1 MSKFMHSVTLEK
13 DYCNGC
19 TNCLDRCPTQAIRI
33 RSGKAE
39 IITERCI
46 DCGACIKACPYHA
59 KGASSDT
66 LDMLKHYKFNVA
78 LPSISL
84 YGQFGLEAD
93 MNRILNGFYELGF
106 DYVFDVGI
114 AAELLSDYQLE
125 KLQKQD
131 TPKPMIST
139 YCPAVIRLI
148 QIRYPS
154 LIDNII
160 NLEAPLEVAG
170 RIARQKITEMTGLP
184 DEDIGVFYITQCPAT
199 ITSIRKPIGIE
210 KSCISGA
217 ISIEG
222 IYTKLLRMY
231 DDIPIKSNIQKCGG
245 RGIGW
250 AMVGGQSYAMGID
263 NYLAVDGI
271 EEVVGV
277 LDQFELGK
285 LNDIDFFEGYA
296 CVTGC
301 VGGPLNAENP
311 FIAKTRVRKR
321 SNQESSEEISL
332 EEYKRLPK
340 EIMEWYVNIEPY
352 PVMKLDRDF
361 KSALNKMARIEELL
375 QSLPG
380 IDCGA
385 CGAPTCR
392 ALAEDI
398 VMGRT
403 TLDGCIVQNRKK

>member
-1 MSKFMHSVTLEK
+1 MSIFLHSVTLEK

-33 RSGKAE
+33 RAGKAE
-39 IITERCI
+39 IIAERCI

-59 KGASSDT
+59 KGARSDT
-66 LDMLKHYKFNVA
+66 LDMLNQFKFNVA
-78 LPSISL
+78 LPAISL
-84 YGQFGLEAD
+84 YGQFGLEVD
-93 MNRILNGFYELGF
+93 MNKVLNGFYELGF

-114 AAELLSDYQLE
+114 AAELLTDYQYR
-125 KLQKQD
+125 KLKSPE
-131 TPKPMIST
+131 TVKPMIST

-154 LIDNII
+154 LIENII

-170 RIARQKITEMTGLP
+170 RIARQKITEMTGLKY
-184 DEDIGVFYITQCPAT
+184 EDIGVFYITQCPAT
-199 ITSIRKPIGIE
+199 ITSIRNPIGIE
-210 KSCISGA
+210 KSCINGA
-217 ISIEG
+217 ISIES
-222 IYTKLLRMY
+222 IYTKILRMY
-231 DDIPIKSNIQKCGG
+231 DDIPIRSNIQKCGG

-250 AMVGGQSYAMGID
+250 GMVGGQSYAMGID

-271 EEVVGV
+271 DEVVRV

-321 SNQESSEEISL
+321 SNKEGQDFNLDEYRKLPEEML
-332 EEYKRLPK
+332 E
-340 EIMEWYVNIEPY
+340 WNVDIEPF
-352 PVMKLDRDF
+352 PVMKLDKDF
-361 KSALNKMARIEELL
+361 KKALQKMAKIEELL
-375 QSLPG
+375 QILPG

-385 CGAPTCR
+385 CGSPTCR

-398 VMGRT
+398 VMGRM
-403 TLDGCIVQNRKK
+403 TLDGCVVQNRKK

>member
-1 MSKFMHSVTLEK
+1 MNKFMHSVTLEK

-33 RSGKAE
+33 RAGKAE

-66 LDMLKHYKFNVA
+66 LDALKAFKFNVA
-78 LPSISL
+78 LPSISF
-84 YGQFGLEAD
+84 YGQFGLETD
-93 MNRILNGFYELGF
+93 MNRIFNGFYQLGF

-125 KLQKQD
+125 KLAKPE

-170 RIARQKITEMTGLP
+170 RIARQKIREMTDL
-184 DEDIGVFYITQCPAT
+184 DDADIGVFYITQCPAT

-210 KSCISGA
+210 SSCINGA
-217 ISIEG
+217 ISVES
-222 IYTKLLRMY
+222 IYTKLLRVY
-231 DDIPIKSNIQKCGG
+231 DDIPIKSNIQKCSG

-250 AMVGGQSYAMGID
+250 GMVGGQSYAMGID

-271 EEVVGV
+271 EEVVKV

-301 VGGPLNAENP
+301 VGGPLNTENP

-321 SNQESSEEISL
+321 SNKEPIDYDL
-332 EEYKRLPK
+332 EEYHKMSKDIL
-340 EIMEWYVNIEPY
+340 EWNVAIEPF
-352 PVMKLDRDF
+352 PIMRLDLDF
-361 KSALNKMARIEELL
+361 NKALGKMAKIEELL

>member
-1 MSKFMHSVTLEK
+1 MSRFLHSVTLEK

-33 RSGKAE
+33 RAGKAE

-59 KGASSDT
+59 KGALSDS
-66 LDMLKHYKFNVA
+66 LDMLSQFKFNVA
-78 LPSISL
+78 LPAISL
-84 YGQFGLEAD
+84 YGQFGLEVD
-93 MNRILNGFYELGF
+93 MNRVLNGFYQLGF

-114 AAELLSDYQLE
+114 AAELLSDYQLDRLKSPE
-125 KLQKQD
+125 
-131 TPKPMIST
+131 TIKPMIST

-154 LIDNII
+154 LIENII
-160 NLEAPLEVAG
+160 NLESPLEVAG
-170 RIARQKITEMTGLP
+170 RIARQKIIEMTGLK
-184 DEDIGVFYITQCPAT
+184 DEEIGVFYITQCPAT

-210 KSCISGA
+210 KSCINGA

-222 IYTKLLRMY
+222 IYTKILRMY
-231 DDIPIKSNIQKCGG
+231 DDIPIKSNIQKCSGK
-245 RGIGW
+245 GIGW

-271 EEVVGV
+271 EEVVRV

-321 SNQESSEEISL
+321 STKTDQDFNL
-332 EEYKRLPK
+332 EEYKQLPD
-340 EIMEWYVNIEPY
+340 EMLEWHVDIEPF
-352 PVMKLDRDF
+352 PVMKLDKDF
-361 KSALNKMARIEELL
+361 KKALNKMAKIEELL
-375 QSLPG
+375 QILPG

-385 CGAPTCR
+385 CGSPTCR

-398 VMGRT
+398 VMGRM
-403 TLDGCIVQNRKK
+403 TLDGCIVTNRKK

>member
-1 MSKFMHSVTLEK
+1 MSRFLHSVTLEK

-33 RSGKAE
+33 RAGKAE

-59 KGASSDT
+59 KGALSDS
-66 LDMLKHYKFNVA
+66 LDMLSQFKFNVA
-78 LPSISL
+78 LPAISL
-84 YGQFGLEAD
+84 YGQFGLEVD
-93 MNRILNGFYELGF
+93 MNRVLNGFYQLGF

-114 AAELLSDYQLE
+114 AAELLSDYQLDRLKSPE
-125 KLQKQD
+125 
-131 TPKPMIST
+131 TVKPMIST

-154 LIDNII
+154 LIENII
-160 NLEAPLEVAG
+160 NLESPLEVAG
-170 RIARQKITEMTGLP
+170 RIARQKIIEMTGLK
-184 DEDIGVFYITQCPAT
+184 DEEIGVFYITQCPAT

-210 KSCISGA
+210 ESCINGA

-222 IYTKLLRMY
+222 IYTKILRMY
-231 DDIPIKSNIQKCGG
+231 DDIPIKSNIQKCSGK
-245 RGIGW
+245 GIGW

-271 EEVVGV
+271 EEVVRV

-321 SNQESSEEISL
+321 STKTDQDFNL
-332 EEYKRLPK
+332 EEYKQLPD
-340 EIMEWYVNIEPY
+340 EMLEWHVDIEPF
-352 PVMKLDRDF
+352 PVMKLDKDF
-361 KSALNKMARIEELL
+361 KKALNKMAKIEELL
-375 QSLPG
+375 QILPG

-385 CGAPTCR
+385 CGSPTCR

-398 VMGRT
+398 VMGRM
-403 TLDGCIVQNRKK
+403 TLDGCIVTNRKK

>member
-1 MSKFMHSVTLEK
+1 MSIFLHSVTLEK

-33 RSGKAE
+33 RAGKAE
-39 IITERCI
+39 IIAERCI

-59 KGASSDT
+59 KGARSDT
-66 LDMLKHYKFNVA
+66 LDMLNQFKFNVA
-78 LPSISL
+78 LPAISL
-84 YGQFGLEAD
+84 YGQFGLEVD
-93 MNRILNGFYELGF
+93 MNKVLNGFYELGF

-114 AAELLSDYQLE
+114 AAELLTDYQYR
-125 KLQKQD
+125 KLKSPE
-131 TPKPMIST
+131 TVKPMIST

-154 LIDNII
+154 LIENII

-170 RIARQKITEMTGLP
+170 RIARQKITEMTGLKY
-184 DEDIGVFYITQCPAT
+184 EDIGVFYITQCPAT
-199 ITSIRKPIGIE
+199 ITSIRNPIGIE
-210 KSCISGA
+210 KSCINGA
-217 ISIEG
+217 ISIES
-222 IYTKLLRMY
+222 IYTKILRMY
-231 DDIPIKSNIQKCGG
+231 DDIPIRSNIQKCGG

-250 AMVGGQSYAMGID
+250 GMVGGQSYAMGID

-271 EEVVGV
+271 DEVVRV
-277 LDQFELGK
+277 LDQFEMGK

-321 SNQESSEEISL
+321 SNKEGQDFNLDEYRKLPEEML
-332 EEYKRLPK
+332 E
-340 EIMEWYVNIEPY
+340 WNVDIEPF
-352 PVMKLDRDF
+352 PVMKLDKDF
-361 KSALNKMARIEELL
+361 KKALQKMAKIEELL
-375 QSLPG
+375 QILPG

-385 CGAPTCR
+385 CGSPTCR

-398 VMGRT
+398 VMGRM
-403 TLDGCIVQNRKK
+403 TLDGCVVQNRIK

>member
-1 MSKFMHSVTLEK
+1 MSRFLHSVTLEK

-33 RSGKAE
+33 RAGKAE

-59 KGASSDT
+59 KGALSDT
-66 LDMLKHYKFNVA
+66 LDMLSQFKFNVA
-78 LPSISL
+78 LPAISL
-84 YGQFGLEAD
+84 YGQFGLEVD
-93 MNRILNGFYELGF
+93 MNKVLNGFYQLGF

-114 AAELLSDYQLE
+114 AAELLTDYQYR
-125 KLQKQD
+125 KLHLPE
-131 TPKPMIST
+131 TVKPMIST

-154 LIDNII
+154 LIENII

-170 RIARQKITEMTGLP
+170 RIARQKITEMTGL
-184 DEDIGVFYITQCPAT
+184 DYDDIGVFYITQCPAT
-199 ITSIRKPIGIE
+199 ITSIRNPIGIE
-210 KSCISGA
+210 KSCINGA
-217 ISIEG
+217 ISIEA

-231 DDIPIKSNIQKCGG
+231 DDIEIKSNIQKCSG

-250 AMVGGQSYAMGID
+250 GMAGGQSFAMGID

-271 EEVVGV
+271 DEVVRV

-321 SNQESSEEISL
+321 SNKEGQAFNMAEYQDLPEEML
-332 EEYKRLPK
+332 E
-340 EIMEWYVNIEPY
+340 WNVDIEPY
-352 PVMKLDRDF
+352 PVMKLDKDF
-361 KSALNKMARIEELL
+361 KKALDKMAKIEELL
-375 QSLPG
+375 QILPG

-385 CGAPTCR
+385 CGSPTCR

-398 VMGRT
+398 VMGRM
-403 TLDGCIVQNRKK
+403 TLDGCVVQNRKK

>member
-1 MSKFMHSVTLEK
+1 MSRFLHSVTLEK

-33 RSGKAE
+33 RAGKAE

-59 KGASSDT
+59 KGALSDS
-66 LDMLKHYKFNVA
+66 LDMLSQFKFNVA
-78 LPSISL
+78 LPAISL
-84 YGQFGLEAD
+84 YGQFGLEVD
-93 MNRILNGFYELGF
+93 MNRVLNGFYQLGF

-114 AAELLSDYQLE
+114 AAELLSDYQLDRLKSPE
-125 KLQKQD
+125 
-131 TPKPMIST
+131 TVKPMIST

-154 LIDNII
+154 LIENII
-160 NLEAPLEVAG
+160 NLESPLEVAG
-170 RIARQKITEMTGLP
+170 RIARQKIIEMTGLK
-184 DEDIGVFYITQCPAT
+184 DEEIGVFYITQCPAT

-210 KSCISGA
+210 KSCINGA

-222 IYTKLLRMY
+222 IYTKILRMY
-231 DDIPIKSNIQKCGG
+231 DDIPIKSNIQKCSGK
-245 RGIGW
+245 GIGW

-271 EEVVGV
+271 EEVVRV

-321 SNQESSEEISL
+321 STKTDQDFNL
-332 EEYKRLPK
+332 EEYKQLPD
-340 EIMEWYVNIEPY
+340 EMLEWHVDIEPF
-352 PVMKLDRDF
+352 PVMKLDKDF
-361 KSALNKMARIEELL
+361 KKALNKMAKIEELL
-375 QSLPG
+375 QILPG

-385 CGAPTCR
+385 CGSPTCR

-398 VMGRT
+398 VMGRM
-403 TLDGCIVQNRKK
+403 TLDGCIVTNRKK

>member
-1 MSKFMHSVTLEK
+1 MSRFLHSVTLEK

-33 RSGKAE
+33 RAGKAE

-59 KGASSDT
+59 KGALSDT
-66 LDMLKHYKFNVA
+66 LDMLSQFKFNVA
-78 LPSISL
+78 LPAISL
-84 YGQFGLEAD
+84 YGQFGLEVD
-93 MNRILNGFYELGF
+93 MNRVLNGFYQLGF

-114 AAELLSDYQLE
+114 AAELLTDYQYK
-125 KLQKQD
+125 KLQEPQ
-131 TPKPMIST
+131 TIKPMIST

-148 QIRYPS
+148 QTRYPS
-154 LIDNII
+154 LIENII

-170 RIARQKITEMTGLP
+170 RIARQKIKDMTGL
-184 DEDIGVFYITQCPAT
+184 DDSEIGLFYITQCPAT
-199 ITSIRKPIGIE
+199 ITSIRNPIGIE
-210 KSCISGA
+210 KSSINGA
-217 ISIEG
+217 ISIES
-222 IYTKLLRMY
+222 IYTKILRHY
-231 DDIPIKSNIQKCGG
+231 DDIEIKSNIQKCSG

-250 AMVGGQSYAMGID
+250 GMVGGQSYAMGID

-271 EEVVGV
+271 EEVVRV

-321 SNQESSEEISL
+321 SNKAQYEFNM
-332 EEYKRLPK
+332 EEYANLPV
-340 EIMEWYVNIEPY
+340 EILEWNVDIEPF
-352 PVMKLDRDF
+352 PVMKLDKDF
-361 KSALNKMARIEELL
+361 KKALEKMAKIEELL
-375 QSLPG
+375 QVLPG

-385 CGAPTCR
+385 CGSPTCR

-398 VMGRT
+398 VMGRM
-403 TLDGCIVQNRKK
+403 TLDGCVVQNRKK

>member
-1 MSKFMHSVTLEK
+1 MSIFLHSVTLEK

-33 RSGKAE
+33 RAGKAE
-39 IITERCI
+39 IIAERCI

-59 KGASSDT
+59 KGARSDT
-66 LDMLKHYKFNVA
+66 LDMLNQFKFNVA
-78 LPSISL
+78 LPAISL
-84 YGQFGLEAD
+84 YGQFGLEVD
-93 MNRILNGFYELGF
+93 MNKVLNGFYELGF

-114 AAELLSDYQLE
+114 AAELLTDYQYR
-125 KLQKQD
+125 KLKSPE
-131 TPKPMIST
+131 TVKPMIST

-154 LIDNII
+154 LIENII

-170 RIARQKITEMTGLP
+170 RIARQKITEMTGLKY
-184 DEDIGVFYITQCPAT
+184 EDIGVFYITQCPAT
-199 ITSIRKPIGIE
+199 ITSIRNPIGIE
-210 KSCISGA
+210 KSCINGA
-217 ISIEG
+217 ISIES
-222 IYTKLLRMY
+222 IYTKILRMY
-231 DDIPIKSNIQKCGG
+231 DDIPIRSNIQKCGG

-250 AMVGGQSYAMGID
+250 GMVGGQSYAMGID

-271 EEVVGV
+271 DEVVRV

-321 SNQESSEEISL
+321 SNKEGQDFNLDEYRKLPEEML
-332 EEYKRLPK
+332 E
-340 EIMEWYVNIEPY
+340 WNVDIEPF
-352 PVMKLDRDF
+352 PVMKLDKDF
-361 KSALNKMARIEELL
+361 KKALQKMAKIEELL
-375 QSLPG
+375 QILPG

-385 CGAPTCR
+385 CGSPTCR

-398 VMGRT
+398 VMGRM
-403 TLDGCIVQNRKK
+403 TLDGCVVQNRIK

>member
-1 MSKFMHSVTLEK
+1 MSRFLHSVTLEK

-33 RSGKAE
+33 RAGKAE

-59 KGASSDT
+59 KGALSDT
-66 LDMLKHYKFNVA
+66 LDMLSQFKFNVA
-78 LPSISL
+78 LPAISL
-84 YGQFGLEAD
+84 YGQFGLEVD
-93 MNRILNGFYELGF
+93 MNKVLNGFYQLGF

-114 AAELLSDYQLE
+114 AAELLTDYQSM
-125 KLQKQD
+125 KLKLPE
-131 TPKPMIST
+131 TVKPMIST

-154 LIDNII
+154 LIENII
-160 NLEAPLEVAG
+160 NLESPLEVAG
-170 RIARQKITEMTGLP
+170 RIARQKITEITDLKY
-184 DEDIGVFYITQCPAT
+184 EEIGVFYITQCPAT

-210 KSCISGA
+210 KSCINGA
-217 ISIEG
+217 ISIEA

-231 DDIPIKSNIQKCGG
+231 DDIEIKSNIQKCSG

-250 AMVGGQSYAMGID
+250 GMVGGQSYAMGID

-271 EEVVGV
+271 DEVVRV

-321 SNQESSEEISL
+321 SNKEGQEFNMD
-332 EEYKRLPK
+332 EYKKMP
-340 EIMEWYVNIEPY
+340 EEMMQWHVDIEPF
-352 PVMKLDRDF
+352 PVMKLDKDF
-361 KSALNKMARIEELL
+361 KKALEKMAKIEELL
-375 QSLPG
+375 QILPG

-385 CGAPTCR
+385 CGSPTCR

-398 VMGRT
+398 VMGRM
-403 TLDGCIVQNRKK
+403 TLDGCAVQNRKK

>member
-1 MSKFMHSVTLEK
+1 MTKFLHSVTLEK

-19 TNCLDRCPTQAIRI
+19 TNCLDRCPTQAIRV
-33 RSGKAE
+33 RAGKAE

-59 KGASSDT
+59 KGALSDT
-66 LDMLKHYKFNVA
+66 LELLNQYKFNVA
-78 LPSISL
+78 LPAISL

-93 MNRILNGFYELGF
+93 MNRIFNGFYALGF

-125 KLQKQD
+125 KLED
-131 TPKPMIST
+131 TKTIKPMIST

-160 NLEAPLEVAG
+160 NLESPLEVAG
-170 RIARQKITEMTGLP
+170 RIARQKIMSMTGLK
-184 DEDIGVFYITQCPAT
+184 DEEIGVFYISQCPAT

-222 IYTKLLRMY
+222 IYTKILRMY
-231 DDIPIKSNIQKCGG
+231 DDIPIKSNIQKCSG

-271 EEVVGV
+271 DEVVRV

-321 SNQESSEEISL
+321 SNKDDYDFDLAEYQKMPKDIL
-332 EEYKRLPK
+332 E
-340 EIMEWYVNIEPY
+340 WHVDIEPF
-352 PVMKLDRDF
+352 PVMKLDVDF
-361 KSALNKMARIEELL
+361 KKALGKMANIEELL

-398 VMGRT
+398 VMGRM
-403 TLDGCIVQNRKK
+403 TLDGCIVQNRKR

>member
-1 MSKFMHSVTLEK
+1 MSIFLHSVTLEK

-33 RSGKAE
+33 RAGKAE
-39 IITERCI
+39 IIAERCI

-59 KGASSDT
+59 KGARSDT
-66 LDMLKHYKFNVA
+66 LDMLNQFKFNVA
-78 LPSISL
+78 LPAISL
-84 YGQFGLEAD
+84 YGQFGLEVD
-93 MNRILNGFYELGF
+93 MNKVLNGFYELGF

-114 AAELLSDYQLE
+114 AAELLTDYQYR
-125 KLQKQD
+125 KLKSPE
-131 TPKPMIST
+131 TVKPMIST

-154 LIDNII
+154 LIENII

-170 RIARQKITEMTGLP
+170 RIARQKITEMTGLKY
-184 DEDIGVFYITQCPAT
+184 EDIGVFYITQCPAT
-199 ITSIRKPIGIE
+199 ITSIRNPIGIE
-210 KSCISGA
+210 KSCINGA
-217 ISIEG
+217 ISIES
-222 IYTKLLRMY
+222 IYTKILRMY
-231 DDIPIKSNIQKCGG
+231 DDIPIRSNIQKCGG

-250 AMVGGQSYAMGID
+250 GMVGGQSYAMGID

-271 EEVVGV
+271 DEVVRV
-277 LDQFELGK
+277 LDQFEMGK

-321 SNQESSEEISL
+321 SNKEGQDFNLDEYRKLPEEML
-332 EEYKRLPK
+332 E
-340 EIMEWYVNIEPY
+340 WNVDIEPF
-352 PVMKLDRDF
+352 PVMKLDKDF
-361 KSALNKMARIEELL
+361 KKALQKMAKIEELL
-375 QSLPG
+375 QILPG

-385 CGAPTCR
+385 CGSPTCR

-398 VMGRT
+398 VMGRM
-403 TLDGCIVQNRKK
+403 TLDGCVVQNRKK

>member
-1 MSKFMHSVTLEK
+1 MSIFLHSVTLEK

-33 RSGKAE
+33 RAGKAE
-39 IITERCI
+39 IIAERCI

-59 KGASSDT
+59 KGARSDT
-66 LDMLKHYKFNVA
+66 LDMLNQFKFNVA
-78 LPSISL
+78 LPAISL
-84 YGQFGLEAD
+84 YGQFGLEVD
-93 MNRILNGFYELGF
+93 MNKVLNGFYELGF

-114 AAELLSDYQLE
+114 AAELLTDYQYR
-125 KLQKQD
+125 KLKSPE
-131 TPKPMIST
+131 TVKPMIST

-154 LIDNII
+154 LIENII

-170 RIARQKITEMTGLP
+170 RIARQKITEMTGLKY
-184 DEDIGVFYITQCPAT
+184 EDIGVFYITQCPAT
-199 ITSIRKPIGIE
+199 ITSIRNPIGIE
-210 KSCISGA
+210 KSCINGA
-217 ISIEG
+217 ISIES
-222 IYTKLLRMY
+222 IYTKILRMY
-231 DDIPIKSNIQKCGG
+231 DDIQIKSNIQKCGG

-250 AMVGGQSYAMGID
+250 GMVGGQSYAMGID

-271 EEVVGV
+271 DEVVRV

-321 SNQESSEEISL
+321 SNKEGQDFNLDEYRKLPEEML
-332 EEYKRLPK
+332 E
-340 EIMEWYVNIEPY
+340 WNVDIEPF
-352 PVMKLDRDF
+352 PVMKLDKDF
-361 KSALNKMARIEELL
+361 KKALQKMAKIEELL
-375 QSLPG
+375 QILPG

-385 CGAPTCR
+385 CGSPTCR

-398 VMGRT
+398 VMGRM
-403 TLDGCIVQNRKK
+403 TLDGCVVQNRKK